1 MIGTVVGAIAIVV
14 LTAYFPQSRIAFLG
28 GLALWGG
35 LCAFGATVLRNF
47 ASYSAALA
55 GYTAVVIAADTLG
68 ATGGP
73 SPEVFWV
80 AVWRTSEIC
89 IGIVCAGIVLAGTD
103 LGGAQRRLAASF
115 ADLGVAIAEGFT
127 RMLASAGPEL
137 PDTQPRRRELIRH
150 VISLESAVDQAL
162 GESSHLR
169 YHSPTLQT
177 AIHGL
182 FRALDGWR
190 GVATH
195 LSRLPH
201 EMARQ
206 GAETILRSIPPQLGS
221 GPESDARA
229 RWMDDP
235 VALRSVC
242 ENAVRTL
249 LALPA
254 DAPSLRL
261 LADAA
266 AKAPDGILDVLDG
279 LQLLVDAPARP
290 LPDFRLS
297 VPDWLPALM
306 NATRAFVTIVAVE
319 LVWLATAWPNGASA
333 IVFSTIVV
341 LVLSPSG
348 DLAYSGAIAFALGTA
363 GAVVCAAIIKF
374 AVLPALETF
383 PAFCLAIGLFL
394 VPAGFAIARSR
405 QPAAV
410 AVFTATG
417 IIFVPLLAPANK
429 MSYDTAQFY
438 NSALA
443 IVVGCGVA
451 PVAFSLLPPLPPAL
465 RARRLVALTLR
476 ELRRLAIAPV
486 PPRSDDW
493 EGRVYGRLA
502 AVPDEAEPLQRAP
515 LLAALSVGAEII
527 HLRHIAPR
535 FREAAELDTALAAFA
550 QANSAIAI
558 ARLRQLDRRLASGP
572 DAGPEAAI
580 ALRTRSRILVIS
592 DALAEHASYFDAGA
606 PA

>member
-1 MIGTVVGAIAIVV
+1 
-14 LTAYFPQSRIAFLG
+14 
-28 GLALWGG
+28 
-35 LCAFGATVLRNF
+35 
-47 ASYSAALA
+47 
-55 GYTAVVIAADTLG
+55 
-68 ATGGP
+68 
-73 SPEVFWV
+73 V
-80 AVWRTSEIC
+80 AVWRASEIC

-115 ADLGVAIAEGFT
+115 ADLGVAIAGGFT
-127 RMLASAGPEL
+127 RMLALAGKEL

-150 VISLESAVDQAL
+150 VILLEPAVDQAL

-169 YHSPTLQT
+169 YHSSTLQT

-201 EMARQ
+201 DMARQ
-206 GAETILRSIPPQLGS
+206 GVETILRSIPPQLGS
-221 GPESDARA
+221 GQESGAPA

-266 AKAPDGILDVLDG
+266 AKVPDGILDVLDG
-279 LQLLVDAPARP
+279 LQLLVDAPGRP
-290 LPDFRLS
+290 LPNHRGFRLS
-297 VPDWLPALM
+297 VPDWLPALI
-306 NATRAFVTIVAVE
+306 NAARAFVTIVAVE
-319 LVWLATAWPNGASA
+319 LVWLATAWPNGAST
-333 IVFSTIVV
+333 IVFSAIVV

-383 PAFCLAIGLFL
+383 PAFCLSIGLFL

-405 QPAAV
+405 RPAAV
-410 AVFTATG
+410 AVFTAMG
-417 IIFVPLLAPANK
+417 IIFVPLLAPANQ

-465 RARRLVALTLR
+465 RARRLVTLTLR
-476 ELRRLAIAPV
+476 ELRRLAIAPL

-502 AVPDEAEPLQRAP
+502 AVPDEAEPLQRAR
-515 LLAALSVGAEII
+515 LLAALSVGTEII

-535 FREAAELDTALAAFA
+535 LRGAAELDAALAAFA

-572 DAGPEAAI
+572 DFGPEALI

-592 DALAEHASYFDAGA
+592 EALAEHASYFDAGA

>member
-14 LTAYFPQSRIAFLG
+14 LTACFPQSRIAFLG
-28 GLALWGG
+28 GLALWGS

-182 FRALDGWR
+182 FKALNGWR

-206 GAETILRSIPPQLGS
+206 GVETILCSIPLQLGS
-221 GPESDARA
+221 GQESGALA

-254 DAPSLRL
+254 GTPSLRL

-266 AKAPDGILDVLDG
+266 TKVPDGILDVLDG
-279 LQLLVDAPARP
+279 LQLLVDAPGRP
-290 LPDFRLS
+290 LPDHRGFRLS
-297 VPDWLPALM
+297 VPDWLPALI
-306 NATRAFVTIVAVE
+306 NRRVHSSRSSRSSSSG
-319 LVWLATAWPNGASA
+319 LQQPGRTAPRPSCSA
-333 IVFSTIVV
+333 RS
-341 LVLSPSG
+341 LSWC
-348 DLAYSGAIAFALGTA
+348 FRR
-363 GAVVCAAIIKF
+363 AAIW
-374 AVLPALETF
+374 PT
-383 PAFCLAIGLFL
+383 
-394 VPAGFAIARSR
+394 
-405 QPAAV
+405 
-410 AVFTATG
+410 
-417 IIFVPLLAPANK
+417 
-429 MSYDTAQFY
+429 
-438 NSALA
+438 
-443 IVVGCGVA
+443 
-451 PVAFSLLPPLPPAL
+451 
-465 RARRLVALTLR
+465 
-476 ELRRLAIAPV
+476 
-486 PPRSDDW
+486 
-493 EGRVYGRLA
+493 
-502 AVPDEAEPLQRAP
+502 
-515 LLAALSVGAEII
+515 AALSRS
-527 HLRHIAPR
+527 HSAPPVPS
-535 FREAAELDTALAAFA
+535 FA
-550 QANSAIAI
+550 
-558 ARLRQLDRRLASGP
+558 RQS
-572 DAGPEAAI
+572 
-580 ALRTRSRILVIS
+580 
-592 DALAEHASYFDAGA
+592 
-606 PA
+606 